1 MFNVNHNE
9 SHQEN
14 KTHIIVDEQ
23 GFLIN
28 PAEWTE
34 AFAEN
39 ALGRMPGELTPRHL
53 NVIHFV
59 RNKFLHLGALP
70 PLRHVCKSTGIE
82 KSELKMMFGSCL
94 RLWRAAGLPSPDD
107 EIRSHMN

>member
-1 MFNVNHNE
+1 MLNINDNE
-9 SHQEN
+9 SHQEKN
-14 KTHIIVDEQ
+14 IHIIVDEQ

-28 PAEWTE
+28 PEEWTE

-39 ALGRMPGELTPRHL
+39 ALDLAGKLTSQHL

-59 RNKFLHLGALP
+59 RSKFLHLGALP
-70 PLRHVCKSTGIE
+70 PVRHVCKSTGME
-82 KSELKMMFGSCL
+82 KSELKLLFGSCL
-94 RLWRAAGLPSPDD
+94 NLWRAAGLPSPDD

>member
-1 MFNVNHNE
+1 MFNINHNE
-9 SHQEN
+9 SNQEN
-14 KTHIIVDEQ
+14 NIHILADEQ

-39 ALGRMPGELTPRHL
+39 ALCLLPGELTSRHL

-59 RNKFLHLGALP
+59 RSKFLHLGALP
-70 PLRHVCKSTGIE
+70 PVRHMCKSTGIE

-94 RLWRAAGLPSPDD
+94 QLWRAAGLPSPDD
-107 EIRSHMN
+107 EIRSYMN

>member
-1 MFNVNHNE
+1 MFNINLNE

-14 KTHIIVDEQ
+14 NIHIIVDEQ
-23 GFLIN
+23 NFLIN

-39 ALGRMPGELTPRHL
+39 ALGLLPGELTSRHL
-53 NVIHFV
+53 NVINFV
-59 RNKFLHLGALP
+59 RNKFLHHGALP
-70 PLRHVCKSTGIE
+70 PVRHVCKSTGIE
-82 KSELKMMFGSCL
+82 KSKLIIMFGSCL
-94 RLWRAAGLPSPDD
+94 GLWRAAGLPSPDD